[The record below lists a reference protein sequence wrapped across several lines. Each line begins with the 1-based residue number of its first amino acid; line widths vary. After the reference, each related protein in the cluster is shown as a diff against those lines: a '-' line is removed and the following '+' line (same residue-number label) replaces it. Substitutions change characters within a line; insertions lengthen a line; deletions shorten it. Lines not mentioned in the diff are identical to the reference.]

1 MMIYAG
7 GAGSDQR
14 YRREKMKQIR
24 LLWMII
30 KRCNADKV
38 LYAFVI
44 SFFASAFVVMLAEPG
59 ISSYGEGLWYC
70 FVACTTI
77 GFGDFAAVTLIGRI
91 ATVYIALCQIMLV
104 AILPGII
111 VTYYMEVIH
120 RREQESLTMFMDKLE
135 RLPELSREELEQIA
149 EKVRKIR

>member
-1 MMIYAG
+1 MVHAG

-24 LLWMII
+24 LLWMIV
-30 KRCNADKV
+30 KRCHADKV

-44 SFFASAFVVMLAEPG
+44 SYFASAFVVTLVEPG
-59 ISSYGEGLWYC
+59 ISSYGEGMWYC

-77 GFGDFAAVTLIGRI
+77 GFGDFAAVTMIGRI
-91 ATVYIALCQIMLV
+91 VTVYIALCQILLV
-104 AILPGII
+104 AILPGVM

>member
-1 MMIYAG
+1 MVYAG

-44 SFFASAFVVMLAEPG
+44 SFFASAFV
-59 ISSYGEGLWYC
+59 
-70 FVACTTI
+70 
-77 GFGDFAAVTLIGRI
+77 VTLIGRI

>member
-1 MMIYAG
+1 MRTDIWCAAG
-7 GAGSDQR
+7 NFR

-38 LYAFVI
+38 LYAFMI
-44 SFFASAFVVMLAEPG
+44 SYFASAFVVTLMEPG

-77 GFGDFAAVTLIGRI
+77 GFGDFVAVTMIGRI
-91 ATVYIALCQIMLV
+91 VTVYIALCQILLV
-104 AILPGII
+104 AILPGIM

-135 RLPELSREELEQIA
+135 HLPELSKEELEQIA

>member
-1 MMIYAG
+1 M
-7 GAGSDQR
+7 
-14 YRREKMKQIR
+14 
-24 LLWMII
+24 
-30 KRCNADKV
+30 
-38 LYAFVI
+38 
-44 SFFASAFVVMLAEPG
+44 
-59 ISSYGEGLWYC
+59 
-70 FVACTTI
+70 
-77 GFGDFAAVTLIGRI
+77 TLIGRI

-111 VTYYMEVIH
+111 VTYYMDVIH

>member
-59 ISSYGEGLWYC
+59 ISSYGEGMWYC

-77 GFGDFAAVTLIGRI
+77 GFGDFAAVTLID
-91 ATVYIALCQIMLV
+91 A
-104 AILPGII
+104 
-111 VTYYMEVIH
+111 
-120 RREQESLTMFMDKLE
+120 
-135 RLPELSREELEQIA
+135 
-149 EKVRKIR
+149 

>member
-1 MMIYAG
+1 MIYAG

-44 SFFASAFVVMLAEPG
+44 SFFA
-59 ISSYGEGLWYC
+59 
-70 FVACTTI
+70 
-77 GFGDFAAVTLIGRI
+77 
-91 ATVYIALCQIMLV
+91 
-104 AILPGII
+104 
-111 VTYYMEVIH
+111 
-120 RREQESLTMFMDKLE
+120 
-135 RLPELSREELEQIA
+135 
-149 EKVRKIR
+149 

>member
-1 MMIYAG
+1 MLT
-7 GAGSDQR
+7 
-14 YRREKMKQIR
+14 E
-24 LLWMII
+24 
-30 KRCNADKV
+30 V

-59 ISSYGEGLWYC
+59 IRSYGEGMWYC

-120 RREQESLTMFMDKLE
+120 RRRTGVAGAMFMDKLE
-135 RLPELSREELEQIA
+135 RLPELSREELDSD
-149 EKVRKIR
+149 R

>member
-14 YRREKMKQIR
+14 YRIEKMKQIR

-59 ISSYGEGLWYC
+59 ISS
-70 FVACTTI
+70 
-77 GFGDFAAVTLIGRI
+77 
-91 ATVYIALCQIMLV
+91 
-104 AILPGII
+104 
-111 VTYYMEVIH
+111 
-120 RREQESLTMFMDKLE
+120 
-135 RLPELSREELEQIA
+135 
-149 EKVRKIR
+149 

>member
-1 MMIYAG
+1 MIYAG

-59 ISSYGEGLWYC
+59 ISSYGEGMWYC

-120 RREQESLTMFMDKLE
+120 RHEQESLTMFMDKLE